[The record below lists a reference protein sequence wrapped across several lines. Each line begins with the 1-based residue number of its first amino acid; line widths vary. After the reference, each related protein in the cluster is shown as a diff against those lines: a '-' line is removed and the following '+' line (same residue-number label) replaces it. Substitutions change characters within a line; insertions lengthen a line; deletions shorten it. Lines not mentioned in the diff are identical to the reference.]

1 MNAAFASRG
10 NPKIDVS
17 AFTHSFEDSRR
28 LVGPNR
34 HFADCGA
41 VLETLVDAPLS
52 AATVQ
57 AWRDDVARVCV
68 RLQLP
73 SAITDARLTP
83 RGASLAM
90 SAPIDQ
96 LFTATEINEWAWQ
109 RASGSND
116 GFHAPGHAA
125 LCDEVS
131 AIETLRRHAA
141 GERHPALRALSL
153 AVHRHG
159 LCLYADDD
167 VVSIGEGSGS
177 QSGLIAALPG
187 PDDVPWSELHSI
199 PKALVTGS
207 NGKTTSVRLLATMSR
222 AQGWRTGHTCTDGL
236 FVDGR
241 LVESGDFSGPAGAR
255 AILRRSDV
263 DAAILEAARGGMLR
277 RGLAL
282 SRADVAL
289 VTNVSVEHFGE
300 YGIYDLDALA
310 DVKLSLA
317 RTIDDRGMLV
327 LNADDATLLRKSAEL
342 TCPLAWFAQ
351 EDRHPK
357 LVAHRALGGA
367 TCALRDGN
375 LVISAQGQEHD
386 LGRIEAMPLSMG
398 GRAGYNVAN
407 LAGAALSGFF
417 LGVAPELIAQVLSQ
431 FGSRREDNPGRLQ
444 LWNLGG
450 VRVLVDYAHNPE
462 GLDGFLRIATHER
475 GHARLGLLLGQAG
488 NREDED
494 IRALADVAASFHPQY
509 VVLKDIAGYMRGR
522 QAGEVAGILRAQLLA
537 TGMSAVHLHTI
548 LDEAAAARHLLAWAQ
563 PGDIIALPL
572 HGTRARAAVID
583 WLEELERSHWHPG
596 TALPANLHSASPFA

>member
-1 MNAAFASRG
+1 M
-10 NPKIDVS
+10 S

-28 LVGPNR
+28 LIGPNR

-41 VLETLVDAPLS
+41 VLETVVDAPLS
-52 AATVQ
+52 AVTVQ
-57 AWRDDVARVCV
+57 AWRDAVARACV
-68 RLQLP
+68 WLGLP
-73 SAITDARLTP
+73 TVLSDARLTP
-83 RGASLAM
+83 RGASLAI

-96 LFTATEINEWAWQ
+96 LFTATEVNEWAWQ
-109 RASGSND
+109 RVSGSHD

-125 LCDEVS
+125 PCDEGS
-131 AIETLRRHAA
+131 AIETLQRYAA
-141 GERHPALRALSL
+141 GERHPALRSL
-153 AVHRHG
+153 AHAAKQHG

-167 VVSIGEGSGS
+167 VVSIGEGSGCHRS
-177 QSGLIAALPG
+177 SIAALPD
-187 PDDVPWSELHSI
+187 PEAVTWSALHSI

-207 NGKTTSVRLLATMSR
+207 NGKTTSVRLLAAMSR

-277 RGLAL
+277 RGLAV

-300 YGIYDLDALA
+300 WGIYDLDALA

-327 LNADDATLLRKSAEL
+327 LNAEDATLLRKSAEL
-342 TCPLAWFAQ
+342 VCPLAWFAQ
-351 EDRHPK
+351 DAQHPI
-357 LVAHRALGGA
+357 LVAHRVRGGA
-367 TCALRDGN
+367 TCAPRDGIM
-375 LVISAQGQEHD
+375 VISAHGQEHD
-386 LGRIEAMPLSMG
+386 LGRIESMPLSMG
-398 GRAGYNVAN
+398 GCAGYNIAN

-417 LGVAPELIAQVLSQ
+417 LGIAPDLIARVLSQ

-462 GLDGFLRIATHER
+462 GLDGFLRIATRER
-475 GHARLGLLLGQAG
+475 GHSRLGLLLGQAG

-509 VVLKDIAGYMRGR
+509 IVLKDIAGYMRGR
-522 QAGEVAGILRAQLLA
+522 QAGEVAAILHAQLLA
-537 TGMSAVHLHTI
+537 DGISAEQMHAI
-548 LDEAAAARHLLAWAQ
+548 LDEAAAARHLLGWAQ
-563 PGDIIALPL
+563 PGDIVALPL

-583 WLEELERSHWHPG
+583 WLEELERSDWHPG
-596 TALPANLHSASPFA
+596 MALPTSLHAASPRA